1 MNRAGEEDG
10 RTRATVL
17 VVDNDPDI
25 RRVLARRLSDAGYF
39 CVTAGSGAQA
49 LAEWHRHT
57 FDVVVT
63 DLNMPGG
70 DGIALAD
77 ALQRSEQVPI
87 VFITGFREDFKRRIR
102 SIPDAI
108 VLEKPFDG
116 SRLVELV
123 DAILLDKTPRG
134 G

>member
-1 MNRAGEEDG
+1 MTAAGEDG
-10 RTRATVL
+10 RTHATVL
-17 VVDNDPDI
+17 VVDNDPEI
-25 RRVLARRLSDAGYF
+25 RRVLARRLADAGYF
-39 CVTAGSGAQA
+39 CVTAASGAQA
-49 LAEWHRHT
+49 LAEWHRHA

-102 SIPDAI
+102 SITDAI
-108 VLEKPFDG
+108 VLEKPFEG
-116 SRLVELV
+116 ARLVELV
-123 DAILLDKTPRG
+123 DAILVERAPRDR
-134 G
+134 

>member
-1 MNRAGEEDG
+1 MASGSEDG
-10 RTRATVL
+10 RMRAAVL
-17 VVDNDPDI
+17 VVDNDPEI
-25 RRVLARRLSDAGYF
+25 RQVLARRLSDAGYS
-39 CVTAGSGAQA
+39 CVTAASGAQA
-49 LAEWHRHT
+49 LAEWHGRT

-116 SRLVELV
+116 SRLIELV
-123 DAILLDKTPRG
+123 DAILLDKATG
-134 G
+134 AG